1 MFLQGV
7 YLHGKLTTN
16 VFDKGTP
23 FKIYYAVGWGKLLK
37 VKDKNK
43 KACSV

>member
-1 MFLQGV
+1 MNLYATVTSIIWMFLQGV

-23 FKIYYAVGWGKLLK
+23 FKIYYAVGWGK
-37 VKDKNK
+37 
-43 KACSV
+43 